1 MSRVD
6 HQIGAIKK
14 GFSESRSNYVKFSFV
29 TQVIGRR
36 VLQFISSYIVT
47 WGVFTRHALN

>member
-14 GFSESRSNYVKFSFV
+14 GFSESRSNFKFSFV